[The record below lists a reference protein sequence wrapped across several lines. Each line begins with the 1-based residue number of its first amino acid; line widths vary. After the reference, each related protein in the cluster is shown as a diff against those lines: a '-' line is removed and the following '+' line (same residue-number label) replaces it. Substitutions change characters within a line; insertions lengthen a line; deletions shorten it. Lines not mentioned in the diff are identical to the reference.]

1 MAELILKP
9 TEDRRIRAGHLWVF
23 SNEIAEARDIGEN
36 GGLVNAIS
44 SRGRFLGRG
53 YYNKQSLI
61 AARLL
66 TNQREEI
73 DYDFFVSRLTKA
85 VEYRKQVLAS
95 VNSGRMVFSESD
107 LLPGLIVD
115 RYESH
120 LVVQLL
126 TLGMERFRETIL
138 SVLVEIFSPQGI
150 LLRNDSPFR
159 RFESLSEEVTVVHG
173 ELPASVDID
182 EAGARFAVDLRSG
195 QKTGFFF
202 DQRDNREVVRRLA
215 RGKRV
220 LDCFC
225 YSGGFAINAALGG
238 AASVLAVDDS
248 HAALD
253 MLKRNAELNNMTDRI
268 TATRAD
274 CFGFLR
280 GLAKSGEQ
288 FDLIVLDPPAFVKSK
303 SQLKAALA
311 GYREINLT
319 AMKLLSLDGILV
331 TCSCSQNLSVSA
343 FEDVLRAAA
352 HDARVR
358 LRQRA
363 FLSQAADHPI
373 LQAMPE
379 TQYLKGFVLQRIA

>member
-1 MAELILKP
+1 MGELILKP

-23 SNEIAEARDIGEN
+23 SNEIAEVRDIGEN
-36 GGLVNAIS
+36 GGLVDVIS
-44 SRGRFLGRG
+44 SRGRFLGSG
-53 YYNKQSLI
+53 FYNKHSLI

-66 TNQREEI
+66 TNRREEI
-73 DYDFFVSRLTKA
+73 DRAFFVSRLTKA
-85 VEYRKQVLAS
+85 FDYRKEVLDS
-95 VNSGRMVFSESD
+95 VRSCRMVFSESD

-115 RYESH
+115 KYESW

-126 TLGMERFRETIL
+126 TLGMERLRETIL
-138 SVLVEIFSPQGI
+138 SVLAEVFSPQGI

-159 RFESLSEEVTVVHG
+159 RFESLTEEVTVVHG
-173 ELPASVDID
+173 ELPAQVEID

-202 DQRDNREVVRRLA
+202 DQRDNREMVRRLA

-238 AASVLAVDDS
+238 AVSVLAVDDS
-248 HAALD
+248 QAALEL
-253 MLKRNAELNNMTDRI
+253 LKRNAELNAVTDRI
-268 TATRAD
+268 TPTRAD
-274 CFGFLR
+274 CFNFLR
-280 GLAKSGEQ
+280 ELSKSDDR

-319 AMKLLSLDGILV
+319 AMKLLSPDGILV
-331 TCSCSQNLSVSA
+331 TCSCSQNLSVPA
-343 FEDVLRAAA
+343 FEEVLRAAA
-352 HDARVR
+352 HDSRVQ

-379 TQYLKGFVLQRIA
+379 TQYLKGFVLQRIS

>member
-1 MAELILKP
+1 MGELILKP

-36 GGLVNAIS
+36 GQVVDVVS
-44 SRGRFLGRG
+44 SRGRFLGRA
-53 YYNKQSLI
+53 YYNKHSLI

-66 TNQREEI
+66 TSRREEI
-73 DYDFFVSRLTKA
+73 DRAFFVSRLTKA
-85 VEYRKQVLAS
+85 LDYRKEALGS
-95 VNSGRMVFSESD
+95 IRSGRMVFSESD
-107 LLPGLIVD
+107 LLSGLIVD
-115 RYESH
+115 KYESY

-126 TLGMERFRETIL
+126 TLGMERLRETIL
-138 SVLVEIFSPQGI
+138 SVLVEVFSPQGI

-159 RFESLSEEVTVVHG
+159 RFESLPEEVSVVHG
-173 ELPASVDID
+173 ELPAQVEID

-202 DQRDNREVVRRLA
+202 DQRDNREIVRRLA
-215 RGKRV
+215 GGKRV

-225 YSGGFAINAALGG
+225 YSGGFAINGARGG

-248 HAALD
+248 QAALE
-253 MLKRNAELNNMTDRI
+253 MLMRNAELNGVADRI
-268 TATRAD
+268 SPARAD
-274 CFGFLR
+274 CFDFLR
-280 GLAKSGEQ
+280 ELSKSGDR

-303 SQLKAALA
+303 SQLKAGLT

-319 AMKLLSLDGILV
+319 AMKLLSPDGILV

-343 FEDVLRAAA
+343 FEEVLRAAA
-352 HDARVR
+352 RDARVR
-358 LRQRA
+358 LRQHA
-363 FLSQAADHPI
+363 QLAQAADHPV

-379 TQYLKGFVLQRIA
+379 TQYLKGFVLQRMS

>member
-1 MAELILKP
+1 MGELILKP

-23 SNEIAEARDIGEN
+23 SNEIAEARDISEN
-36 GGLVNAIS
+36 GGLVDVVS
-44 SRGRFLGRG
+44 SRGRFLGFA
-53 YYNKQSLI
+53 YYNKHSLI

-66 TNQREEI
+66 TNRREEI
-73 DYDFFVSRLTKA
+73 DRAFFVRRLTKA
-85 VEYRKQVLAS
+85 FEYRKEVLDS
-95 VNSGRMVFSESD
+95 VRSGRMVFSESD

-115 RYESH
+115 KYESW

-138 SVLVEIFSPQGI
+138 SALAELCSPQGI

-159 RFESLSEEVTVVHG
+159 RFESLAEEVGVVHG
-173 ELPASVDID
+173 ELPDRVEID
-182 EAGARFAVDLRSG
+182 EAGALFAVDLRSG

-202 DQRDNREVVRRLA
+202 DQRDSRDIVRQLA

-238 AASVLAVDDS
+238 ASNVLAVDES
-248 HAALD
+248 QTALD
-253 MLKRNAELNNMTDRI
+253 LLMRNAELNAVTERI
-268 TATRAD
+268 TPTRAD
-274 CFGFLR
+274 CFNSLR
-280 GLAKSGEQ
+280 ELSESGER
-288 FDLIVLDPPAFVKSK
+288 FDLIILDPPAFVKSK
-303 SQLKAALA
+303 SQLKAGLA

-319 AMKLLSLDGILV
+319 AMKLLSPDGMLV
-331 TCSCSQNLSVSA
+331 TCSCSQNLSVPA
-343 FEDVLRAAA
+343 FEEVLRAAA
-352 HDARVR
+352 RDAQVR

-363 FLSQAADHPI
+363 QLTQAADHPV

-379 TQYLKGFVLQRIA
+379 TQYLKGFVLQRIS